1 MRPLVPGWAEKEG
14 GESRVSRTALSKV
27 MPVSFNQPGC

>member
-1 MRPLVPGWAEKEG
+1 MTPLVPGWAEKEG